1 MDYASEALDKVPG
14 LRLVGSAENR
24 VSVLSFVMEA
34 AHPHDIGTIL
44 DQEGIAVRAGHHC
57 AQPVMQHF
65 NIPATTRAATAFYNT
80 REEIDALARA
90 LHKVNEVFS

>member
-1 MDYASEALDKVPG
+1 MDYASEALDKIPG

-44 DQEGIAVRAGHHC
+44 DQEELRCG
-57 AQPVMQHF
+57 PD
-65 NIPATTRAATAFYNT
+65 TTVHNR
-80 REEIDALARA
+80 
-90 LHKVNEVFS
+90 